1 MNKLTIFFVITFLN
15 ITNIFSQQIKF
26 SELGSASRG
35 QYTSY
40 IASNGQIYNVGDKV
54 KIGFPSSNK
63 TFAYLF
69 EGDGILLPYENLTS
83 TSSGQEIEILKVF
96 VEGNKRI
103 GYSVKLRTKGYTA
116 LSNYT
121 VEIENALS
129 TREVIGVIKADSNKI
144 IKKEIIVEN
153 NQSVADS
160 EVNGAI
166 EDSLLAIEEE
176 KHNGH
181 FMGVDFGLNVL
192 LNSSF
197 QANFP
202 TDPQWNNSVLN
213 SYYFNF
219 NFYDRKLIITPDQL
233 GVTLGVGLNLSKI
246 AFSEDWTLRDD
257 FSKKGNA
264 VFGNAL
270 LDSISFTRNKL
281 HLAYLQFPIL
291 AEYTPKK
298 DIWISAGFI
307 TGIKLSSNVKQIYT
321 DENNP
326 SIVYERT
333 IKGTFGL
340 NTFKCDAT
348 IRAGFGQ
355 SFGRMYGVFIT
366 YALVPSFNT
375 NVMANVHPLT
385 FGVSYNW

>member
-1 MNKLTIFFVITFLN
+1 MKQLIFLVLITLVYQF
-15 ITNIFSQQIKF
+15 TFSQNTNKQADVEPGKN
-26 SELGSASRG
+26 EL
-35 QYTSY
+35 
-40 IASNGQIYNVGDKV
+40 
-54 KIGFPSSNK
+54 
-63 TFAYLF
+63 
-69 EGDGILLPYENLTS
+69 
-83 TSSGQEIEILKVF
+83 
-96 VEGNKRI
+96 
-103 GYSVKLRTKGYTA
+103 
-116 LSNYT
+116 
-121 VEIENALS
+121 
-129 TREVIGVIKADSNKI
+129 
-144 IKKEIIVEN
+144 
-153 NQSVADS
+153 
-160 EVNGAI
+160 I

-181 FMGVDFGLNVL
+181 FMGIDFGLNVL

-307 TGIKLSSNVKQIYT
+307 TGIKLSSNVKQLYT

-340 NTFKCDAT
+340 NTFKFDAT

>member
-1 MNKLTIFFVITFLN
+1 MRSIMKQLIILVLVTLVYQFT
-15 ITNIFSQQIKF
+15 FSQNTNKQADVEPGKN
-26 SELGSASRG
+26 EL
-35 QYTSY
+35 
-40 IASNGQIYNVGDKV
+40 
-54 KIGFPSSNK
+54 
-63 TFAYLF
+63 
-69 EGDGILLPYENLTS
+69 
-83 TSSGQEIEILKVF
+83 
-96 VEGNKRI
+96 
-103 GYSVKLRTKGYTA
+103 
-116 LSNYT
+116 
-121 VEIENALS
+121 
-129 TREVIGVIKADSNKI
+129 
-144 IKKEIIVEN
+144 
-153 NQSVADS
+153 
-160 EVNGAI
+160 I

-192 LNSSF
+192 LNNTF
-197 QANFP
+197 QTNFP
-202 TDPQWNNSVLN
+202 TDPQWNNTVLN

-246 AFSEDWTLRDD
+246 AFSEDLTLRDD

-270 LDSISFTRNKL
+270 LDSIRFTRNKL

-307 TGIKLSSNVKQIYT
+307 TGIKLSSNVKQLYT

-355 SFGRMYGVFIT
+355 SFGRMYGAFIS
-366 YALVPSFNT
+366 YALVPTFNT
-375 NVMANVHPLT
+375 KVMANVHPLT

>member
-1 MNKLTIFFVITFLN
+1 MKQLIFLVLITLLYQF
-15 ITNIFSQQIKF
+15 TFSQNTNKQLDVEPGKN
-26 SELGSASRG
+26 EL
-35 QYTSY
+35 
-40 IASNGQIYNVGDKV
+40 
-54 KIGFPSSNK
+54 
-63 TFAYLF
+63 L
-69 EGDGILLPYENLTS
+69 
-83 TSSGQEIEILKVF
+83 
-96 VEGNKRI
+96 
-103 GYSVKLRTKGYTA
+103 
-116 LSNYT
+116 
-121 VEIENALS
+121 
-129 TREVIGVIKADSNKI
+129 
-144 IKKEIIVEN
+144 
-153 NQSVADS
+153 
-160 EVNGAI
+160 

-181 FMGVDFGLNVL
+181 FMGIDFGLNVL
-192 LNSSF
+192 LNNAF
-197 QANFP
+197 QTNFP
-202 TDPQWNNSVLN
+202 TDPQWNNTVLN

-219 NFYDRKLIITPDQL
+219 NLYDRKLIITPDQL

-257 FSKKGNA
+257 FSKKGNT

-298 DIWISAGFI
+298 HIWISAGFI
-307 TGIKLSSNVKQIYT
+307 TGIKLSSNVKQLYT
-321 DENNP
+321 DYTNP
-326 SIVYERT
+326 KIAYERT

-355 SFGRMYGVFIT
+355 SFGRMYGAFIS
-366 YALVPSFNT
+366 YALVPTFNT
-375 NVMANVHPLT
+375 KVMANVHPLS